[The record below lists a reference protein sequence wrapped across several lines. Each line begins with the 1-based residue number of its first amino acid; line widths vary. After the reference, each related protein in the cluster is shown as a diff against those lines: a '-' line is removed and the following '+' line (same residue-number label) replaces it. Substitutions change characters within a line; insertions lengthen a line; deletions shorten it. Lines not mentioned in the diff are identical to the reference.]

1 MSWSVC
7 DNATEFLEKREDV
20 LVSHESQNNLTW
32 AAIERSKNSDSETAN
47 YTFLTFNEAQS
58 PRAHAFV
65 KHSEK
70 HLVLGAMSNPQA
82 SLLVTFI
89 ESHELPLELIE
100 GPREA
105 ALHFATAWAQAPG
118 RSHEIEMDQ
127 GLYELTQVEM
137 PDFAGGQMIPATEE
151 NREVLQDFFAGFCRD
166 CFPNRPI
173 KPEQVEARVQRFLS
187 SKKAYLWQNRDK
199 EVVSMAAVVRESPN
213 TTSISIV
220 YTPPNHRRQG
230 HAAQIV
236 AALSQARLDAG
247 KTACNLHT
255 DLSNSTSN
263 SVYLRIGYE
272 MILKSARIRLIKPD
286 QDHT

>member
-1 MSWSVC
+1 MV
-7 DNATEFLEKREDV
+7 AQ
-20 LVSHESQNNLTW
+20 ESLNNLAW
-32 AAIERSKNSDSETAN
+32 AAIERSTHSDSETAD
-47 YTFLTFNEAQS
+47 YTFLTLNEAQS
-58 PRAHAFV
+58 SQAHAFV
-65 KHSEK
+65 KHSDK
-70 HLVLGAMSNPQA
+70 HLVLGAMSKPQA
-82 SLLVTFI
+82 GLLVAFV
-89 ESHELPLELIE
+89 ESQKIPLQLIE
-100 GPREA
+100 GPQEA
-105 ALHFATAWAQAPG
+105 ALHFAKAWALAAG
-118 RSHEIEMDQ
+118 RSHEIEMNQ

-137 PDFAGGQMIPATEE
+137 PDFAGGQMVPATEE
-151 NREVLQDFFAGFCRD
+151 NREVLQDFFAGFSRD

-173 KPEQVEARVQRFLS
+173 KPDQVESRVQRFLS

-199 EVVSMAAVVRESPN
+199 EVVSMAAIVRESPN

-230 HAAQIV
+230 HAARIV

-272 MILKSARIRLIKPD
+272 MVLQSARIRLFQPT
-286 QDHT
+286 QDPT